1 MASRRRAQ
9 SMYTSGPSPFSKE
22 AMAAGRGGG
31 GFADEKKNAMAARL
45 GNMLGGGLMLPG
57 MGPPP
62 SLGRKPAPPVDE
74 PEPDPARSASEGADE
89 EQEPGK
95 LVHLTKDR
103 PLTPQNRRK
112 SMRMSR
118 PRSMSLSV
126 SPLAKT
132 NSMPNATLGGFLA
145 PPGAAEPTKRSPLTQ
160 SLGSSGDGDVQLSV
174 SAPAIAARDSSYD
187 ADQEPPPASTAIA
200 VPVLVATEDEQHDET
215 AE

>member
-1 MASRRRAQ
+1 MMASRRRAQ

-74 PEPDPARSASEGADE
+74 PEPDPARSASEGAD